1 MSGYGDDAVSHGVGV
16 CVGVDDD
23 GYVVVDDGVGG
34 DGVGYVDGDG
44 DDDCAA

>member
-34 DGVGYVDGDG
+34 DGGVGVGIQVML
-44 DDDCAA
+44 